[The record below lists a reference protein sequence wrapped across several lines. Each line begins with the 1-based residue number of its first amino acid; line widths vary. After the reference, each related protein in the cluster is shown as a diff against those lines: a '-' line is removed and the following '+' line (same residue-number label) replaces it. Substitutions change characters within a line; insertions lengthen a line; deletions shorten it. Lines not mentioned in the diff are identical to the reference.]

1 MLTTLQNR
9 VQKVFE
15 EQIIWGEYHL
25 GSEAIIACEYQII
38 VCGHCVNIYSK

>member
-1 MLTTLQNR
+1 MLATLQDR

-15 EQIIWGEYHL
+15 EQIILDEYHL
-25 GSEAIIACEYQII
+25 GSEEIIACEYQII